1 VVLTKGA
8 RLPRGGVNEFTGD
21 VRPYALYT
29 MESLSD
35 KFVNKNYCHRICDLT
50 AAMDNETIA
59 FELCHHKTFFVSYTV
74 ASENLLES

>member
-1 VVLTKGA
+1 
-8 RLPRGGVNEFTGD
+8 
-21 VRPYALYT
+21 